1 MGADFAQKFGNVVDA
16 IERGVIAP
24 VEMIARAV

>member
-1 MGADFAQKFGNVVDA
+1 MPWAVTSETSFATLQKGT
-16 IERGVIAP
+16 IAP